1 MKRVLKELWLNEEGY
16 VLSTEMMLYGTVG
29 VVGATTGLA
38 AFRDAINSELGDL
51 SRAIGSLDQSYCYS
65 PVVGHHAYT
74 AGSAFYDRADL
85 PDVPPLQA
93 TQQDCV
99 VQAPVGRPLV
109 CADVFGPQAIPHGG
123 PGPVPAPRA
132 LPQGAVVPGS
142 AAGIATYNVAPHT
155 VGVQVTGSKGVSV
168 APVPDAYINAH
179 HGHVHHGHVHGVPQ
193 QGRPYTAAQAFNE
206 PYLIDVPEGHF
217 NVPPTG
223 YVGPVSGF
231 GAYLHRA
238 QQVPCNGCGTG
249 PVLGGYVGG
258 PVPLPADA
266 VIVPGPTH
274 YARIAVTAEPHWD
287 AIELGFAK
295 VGDDELQYV
304 EKFRTAKCLH
314 VIGSKVTDKGLIYVG
329 QMQQLESVHL
339 VNTQITDAGL
349 KEIGKLKNLRF
360 LHLVGLNI
368 TDAGLKHLASLKN
381 LEELDVRGTPVTDV
395 GLAELSKTLPTL
407 KVVR

>member
-1 MKRVLKELWLNEEGY
+1 MKRVLKELWMNEEGF

-38 AFRDAINSELGDL
+38 AFRDAVNSELGDL
-51 SRAIGSLDQSYCYS
+51 SRAIGSLDQSYCIS
-65 PVVGHHAYT
+65 PVTGHGAYT

-85 PDVPPLQA
+85 CDIPPLQA
-93 TQQDCV
+93 APQDCV
-99 VQAPVGRPLV
+99 QPPVGRPLV
-109 CADVFGPQAIPHGG
+109 CADVFGPQAIPTNG

-142 AAGIATYNVAPHT
+142 VHGVAQYNTQPYT
-155 VGVQVTGSKGVSV
+155 VGVQVHGAGSKGVSV
-168 APVPDAYINAH
+168 APVPDAHINGH
-179 HGHVHHGHVHGVPQ
+179 HGHHHHAHPH
-193 QGRPYTAAQAFNE
+193 GRPYTAAQAFNE
-206 PYLIDVPEGHF
+206 PYLVDVPEGHF
-217 NVPPTG
+217 NVPPSG

-231 GAYLHRA
+231 GAYLHRTP
-238 QQVPCNGCGTG
+238 QVPCNGCGTG

-266 VIVPGPTH
+266 VIVPGPTVH
-274 YARIAVTAEPHWD
+274 YAPVLTAEPRWN

-295 VGDDELQYV
+295 VGDAELEYV

-314 VIGSKVTDKGLIYVG
+314 VIGSNVTDKGVVYIG

-339 VNTQITDAGL
+339 VGTQITDAGL

-360 LHLVGLNI
+360 LHLVGTNI
-368 TDAGLKHLASLKN
+368 TDAGLKNLASLKN
-381 LEELDVRGTPVTDV
+381 LQELDVRGTPVTDA